1 MRNADLKRY
10 AKLYWQMRA
19 KESEVEELKKKL
31 ANLGESLIQNMTQDG
46 VKRATI
52 DGSTIHVKRVVR
64 ASAGGQMPVLVA
76 AFKEAVNDPSVL
88 ERYPMLASMVN
99 ETINGNTLSAWV
111 REHDPDNEL
120 APEEVV
126 AKLPEVIRPAIKV
139 TEKWEIGCRKG

>member
-1 MRNADLKRY
+1 
-10 AKLYWQMRA
+10 
-19 KESEVEELKKKL
+19 
-31 ANLGESLIQNMTQDG
+31 
-46 VKRATI
+46 
-52 DGSTIHVKRVVR
+52 
-64 ASAGGQMPVLVA
+64 MPALVA
-76 AFKEAVNDPSVL
+76 AFKEAVNDPDVL